1 MPAKSS
7 NTVYIVKATFGS
19 VLLTFGITSL
29 VILLGDQEVLKD
41 FLEFAA
47 TVVVCLGAAG
57 GVSAPAKKLG
67 DAWQAGRD
75 SNRSAELR

>member
-1 MPAKSS
+1 MSAKSS

-19 VLLTFGITSL
+19 VLLAFGVTSMVVL
-29 VILLGDQEVLKD
+29 FGDAEVVKD

-67 DAWQAGRD
+67 DAWQAGRGPE
-75 SNRSAELR
+75 SE